1 MNNEDPSNALT
12 IKIKNI
18 GDGFIATYDLIDLDQ
33 GCGGGGFFAASTMGE
48 VMKEIEIMSQD
59 KTEWFIDISY
69 DPRFAYPYFEDGIKE
84 MSQSW
89 FDGIRDPKPKAMES
103 PEPTFS

>member
-1 MNNEDPSNALT
+1 MNNEDPSDALT

-33 GCGGGGFFAASTMGE
+33 GCGGGGFFAASTMNE
-48 VMKEIEIMSQD
+48 VMEKIEIMSQD
-59 KTEWFIDISY
+59 KTGWFIDISY

-84 MSQSW
+84 MSQAW
-89 FDGIRDPKPKAMES
+89 FDGIKNPKPKVEKGVKDL
-103 PEPTFS
+103 F